1 MQTLAGQ
8 GISLRHPM
16 ISLLDV
22 DYIRISD
29 MRSPLCQP
37 ALLPESVLVRALTI
51 GLPIFPGL
59 SPVQQELVVASLE
72 AACLLHLPVLD
83 S

>member
-8 GISLRHPM
+8 GISLRPPM

-22 DYIRISD
+22 DYIR
-29 MRSPLCQP
+29 RSPLCQP